1 MVMFQISVEK
11 EPCVVCHAVT
21 NYSYR
26 TPIQERNYYVE
37 GVGQLCEKCY
47 ADVILEYNRQRDYLC
62 PHNL

>member
-1 MVMFQISVEK
+1 MALFQISVEK

-21 NYSYR
+21 DYSYR

-47 ADVILEYNRQRDYLC
+47 ADVILEYNRQRDHLC